1 MKNTSSTEAGIKT
14 GFRHLPDTYLL
25 FVLKMLPLHQQI
37 TLFKMLSIN
46 KIKPV
51 LPPSFQKYFWD
62 VAFDE
67 LSFEKY
73 PGFIA
78 ERLLNYGDLNAIKW
92 LLSCTNKQFI
102 KSLIENNRNLN
113 AKTKNF
119 WQIMLT

>member
-1 MKNTSSTEAGIKT
+1 M
-14 GFRHLPDTYLL
+14 
-25 FVLKMLPLHQQI
+25 V
-37 TLFKMLSIN
+37 SIN
-46 KIKPV
+46 RTKPV
-51 LPPSFQKYFWD
+51 LPAAFQKYFWD

-92 LLSCTNKQFI
+92 LLSCTSKQFI
-102 KSLIENNRNLN
+102 KSLIENSRNLN
-113 AKTKNF
+113 AKTKNY